1 MESNLNSANTEKFR
15 HKGHR
20 PIFLF
25 PFTITKQHGDK
36 GKYRDLIKNKWHLNL
51 YLYICLSSMLHVASI
66 NKRVATE

>member
-36 GKYRDLIKNKWHLNL
+36 GKYRDLIKKQMAFKFVFI
-51 YLYICLSSMLHVASI
+51 YLFEFYVA
-66 NKRVATE
+66 RGVY